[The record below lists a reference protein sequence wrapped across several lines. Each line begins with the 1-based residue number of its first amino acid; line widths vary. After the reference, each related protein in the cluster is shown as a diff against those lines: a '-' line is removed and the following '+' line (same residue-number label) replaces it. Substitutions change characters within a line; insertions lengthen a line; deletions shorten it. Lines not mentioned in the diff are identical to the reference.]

1 MAGTRYTIEVQPRIP
16 EALNR
21 LDELANNLLYSW
33 DRQVRGLFF
42 RMDRDLWEST
52 GHNPKMFL
60 RRIDQRKLEQ
70 AADDPVYMQEYAK
83 VISTYDAY
91 LKTRAKLKAVKSI
104 NMEQDLIS
112 YSCAEFGLHESLP
125 IYSGG
130 LGILAGGQLKAGREI
145 GLPFA

>member
-42 RMDRDLWEST
+42 RMDRDLWESA
-52 GHNPKMFL
+52 GHNPKMFM

-70 AADDPVYMQEYAK
+70 AADDPVYMQE
-83 VISTYDAY
+83 
-91 LKTRAKLKAVKSI
+91 
-104 NMEQDLIS
+104 
-112 YSCAEFGLHESLP
+112 
-125 IYSGG
+125 
-130 LGILAGGQLKAGREI
+130 
-145 GLPFA
+145 